1 MKKIGMLTLIALFIT
16 GGVYLLASSPKAETE
31 SVVTLETQEVS
42 LSEDEVLEIETFAE
56 ANNIGYFE
64 AVAIFKLSENT
75 EYTKEELLLLER
87 DILLDLALDV
97 AKERLDLEGLR
108 AELDEKKAAFEAE
121 KASIETFM
129 ETYEIPLN
137 QVLLI
142 KALVANDDTLNEDE
156 LALLPLEE
164 LQTLAQGVVE
174 EETQALKDEL
184 APYLEEARS
193 RLDELKERFESYK
206 ESREES
212 ITEET
217 PSL

>member
-1 MKKIGMLTLIALFIT
+1 MKKIGMFTLIALFIT
-16 GGVYLLASSPKAETE
+16 GGVYLLASSPETE
-31 SVVTLETQEVS
+31 SVITLETQEAS
-42 LSEDEVLEIETFAE
+42 LSDEEVLEIETFAE

-87 DILLDLALDV
+87 NVLLDLALDV

-108 AELDEKKAAFEAE
+108 AELDEKKAAFESE
-121 KASIETFM
+121 KENLETFM
-129 ETYEIPLN
+129 EMYDIPLN
-137 QVLLI
+137 QALLI

-164 LQTLAQGVVE
+164 LQTLAQAVVE
-174 EETQALKDEL
+174 EETQAFKDEL

-212 ITEET
+212 TTEES

>member
-1 MKKIGMLTLIALFIT
+1 MKKIGMFTLIALFIT
-16 GGVYLLASSPKAETE
+16 GGVYLLASSPETE
-31 SVVTLETQEVS
+31 SVITLETQEAS
-42 LSEDEVLEIETFAE
+42 LSDEEVLEIETFAE

-87 DILLDLALDV
+87 DVLLDLALDV

-108 AELDEKKAAFEAE
+108 AELDEKKAAFESE
-121 KASIETFM
+121 KENLETFM
-129 ETYEIPLN
+129 EMYDIPLN
-137 QVLLI
+137 QALLI

-164 LQTLAQGVVE
+164 LQTLAQAVVE
-174 EETQALKDEL
+174 EETQAFKDEL

-212 ITEET
+212 TTEES

>member
-1 MKKIGMLTLIALFIT
+1 MKKIGMFTLIALFIT
-16 GGVYLLASSPKAETE
+16 GGVYLLASSPETE
-31 SVVTLETQEVS
+31 SVITLETQEAS
-42 LSEDEVLEIETFAE
+42 LSDEEVLEIETFAE

-87 DILLDLALDV
+87 DVLLDLALDV

-108 AELDEKKAAFEAE
+108 AELDEKKAAFESE
-121 KASIETFM
+121 IENLETFM
-129 ETYEIPLN
+129 EMYDIPLN
-137 QVLLI
+137 QALLI

-164 LQTLAQGVVE
+164 LQTLAQAVVE
-174 EETQALKDEL
+174 EETQAFKDEL

-212 ITEET
+212 TTEES

>member
-1 MKKIGMLTLIALFIT
+1 MKKIGMFTLIALFIT
-16 GGVYLLASSPKAETE
+16 GGVYLLASSPETE
-31 SVVTLETQEVS
+31 SVITLETQEAS
-42 LSEDEVLEIETFAE
+42 LSDEEVLEIETFAE

-87 DILLDLALDV
+87 NVLLDLALDV

-108 AELDEKKAAFEAE
+108 AELDEKKAAFESE
-121 KASIETFM
+121 KENLETFM
-129 ETYEIPLN
+129 EMYDIPLN
-137 QVLLI
+137 QALLI

-164 LQTLAQGVVE
+164 LQTLSQAVVE
-174 EETQALKDEL
+174 EETQAFKDEL

-212 ITEET
+212 TTEES

>member
-1 MKKIGMLTLIALFIT
+1 MKKIGMFTLIALFIT
-16 GGVYLLASSPKAETE
+16 GGVYLLASSPETE
-31 SVVTLETQEVS
+31 SVITLETQEAS
-42 LSEDEVLEIETFAE
+42 LSDEEVLEIETFAE

-87 DILLDLALDV
+87 NVLLDLALDV

-108 AELDEKKAAFEAE
+108 AELDEKKAAFESE
-121 KASIETFM
+121 KENLETFM
-129 ETYEIPLN
+129 EMYDIPLN
-137 QVLLI
+137 QALLI

-156 LALLPLEE
+156 LALLLLEE
-164 LQTLAQGVVE
+164 LQTLAQAVVE
-174 EETQALKDEL
+174 EETQAFKDEL

-212 ITEET
+212 TTEES

>member
-1 MKKIGMLTLIALFIT
+1 MKKIGMFTLIALFIT
-16 GGVYLLASSPKAETE
+16 GGVYLLASSPETE
-31 SVVTLETQEVS
+31 SVITLETQEAS
-42 LSEDEVLEIETFAE
+42 LSDEEVLEIETFAE

-87 DILLDLALDV
+87 DVLLDLALDV

-108 AELDEKKAAFEAE
+108 AELDEKKAAFESE
-121 KASIETFM
+121 KENLETFM
-129 ETYEIPLN
+129 EMYDIPLN
-137 QVLLI
+137 QALLI
-142 KALVANDDTLNEDE
+142 KALVANDDTLNEDV

-164 LQTLAQGVVE
+164 LQTLAQAVVE
-174 EETQALKDEL
+174 EETQAFKDEL

-212 ITEET
+212 TTEES